1 MNIFETKFSSF
12 HQIKN
17 YIFIEDKNSYPM
29 SQTNAIALRRGNID
43 IDVTAT

>member
-12 HQIKN
+12 HQIKSF
-17 YIFIEDKNSYPM
+17 IFIEGKNSHPM

-43 IDVTAT
+43 IDVTPT